1 VLTRTRA
8 STGIID
14 WSDAALADPAY
25 DFGLLCRDLGAAAL
39 DLALN
44 AYQADDT
51 TALRRRP
58 VFYARCTLVEDLA
71 YGIQSGL
78 RACTDKRPA
87 ALEWP
92 FPA

>member
-44 AYQADDT
+44 A
-51 TALRRRP
+51 
-58 VFYARCTLVEDLA
+58 
-71 YGIQSGL
+71 
-78 RACTDKRPA
+78 
-87 ALEWP
+87 
-92 FPA
+92 